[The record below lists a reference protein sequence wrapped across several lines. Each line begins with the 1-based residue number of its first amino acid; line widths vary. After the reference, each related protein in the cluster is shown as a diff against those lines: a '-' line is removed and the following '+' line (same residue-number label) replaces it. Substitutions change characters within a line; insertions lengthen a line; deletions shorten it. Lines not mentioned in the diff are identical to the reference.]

1 MERYFTTAEAATKI
15 GVSRQTLY
23 SWIESG
29 LVRAPEAIPVGGSSV
44 RLWTLA
50 DINLAA
56 KAKGKL
62 RRGPKSKKQKKV
74 REKRRAS

>member
-1 MERYFTTAEAATKI
+1 MGKFFSTGQAAAKI

-29 LVRAPEAIPVGGSSV
+29 LISAPKPIRAGGASV
-44 RLWTLA
+44 RLWTED
-50 DINLAA
+50 DIDRAA

-62 RRGPKSKKQKKV
+62 KRGRPGPKRKKGG
-74 REKRRAS
+74 A